1 MSTYKSDFLNVL
13 AARGFI
19 HQVSEPDALDAL
31 ARERAITAYIG
42 FDCTA
47 ASLHVG
53 SLLPIMLLYWLQQT
67 GHRPIALMGGGTT
80 RVGDPSGK
88 DESRKILTNID
99 IESNLSGIRAIFSN
113 CLRFRKRGSL
123 RTALERED
131 IDRAVAQLKMSKTA
145 AAGLHPASN
154 SVPSLPPG
162 VLATH
167 LSAKHNAIMANNADW
182 LNELNYIDFLRDVG
196 RHFSINRM
204 LSYDSVKMRLDR
216 QQELSFLEFNYM
228 ILQAY
233 DFVEL
238 YRRYGCV
245 LQMGGSDQW
254 GNIVN
259 GIDLGRRLHNAQFFA
274 LTAPLITTSSGAK
287 MGKTAAGA
295 VWLNPDLVSP
305 YEYWQYWRNT
315 EDADVER
322 FLKLFT
328 VLPLDEIARLAALRD
343 QEINEAKKV
352 LATEATTLVHGRAAA
367 DEAAATART
376 TFEEGGLGAN
386 LPTVE
391 VPRGDVSSGLGVLAA
406 FVKAG
411 LAASNGEVRRAI
423 ANNAILVNDVRVTS
437 DKAVI
442 GEADVTPEGVVKLS
456 LGRKRH
462 VLLKPV

>member
-13 AARGFI
+13 AGRGFL
-19 HQVSEPDALDAL
+19 HQVSEPEALDAL
-31 ARERAITAYIG
+31 ARSSTVTAYIG

-47 ASLHVG
+47 PSLHVG
-53 SLLPIMLLYWLQQT
+53 SLLPIMMLYWMQQT

-88 DESRKILTNID
+88 DESRRLLTDEVIN
-99 IESNLSGIRAIFSN
+99 ENLKGIRAIFDKF
-113 CLRFRKRGSL
+113 LKFEGSGGN
-123 RTALERED
+123 
-131 IDRAVAQLKMSKTA
+131 AV
-145 AAGLHPASN
+145 
-154 SVPSLPPG
+154 
-162 VLATH
+162 
-167 LSAKHNAIMANNADW
+167 MANNADW
-182 LNELNYIDFLRDVG
+182 LNSLNYVDFLRDVG

-204 LSYDSVKMRLDR
+204 LTFDSVKLRLDR

-274 LTAPLITTSSGAK
+274 LTSPLLTTSSGAK

-295 VWLNPDLVSP
+295 VWLNADLVSP

-315 EDADVER
+315 EDGDVAR

-328 VLPLDEIARLAALRD
+328 VLPLAEIDRLAALKD
-343 QEINEAKKV
+343 AEINEAKKV
-352 LATEATTLVHGRAAA
+352 LATEATALVHGREAA
-367 DEAAATART
+367 DQAAATART
-376 TFEEGGLGAN
+376 TFEEGGLGAS

-391 VPRGDVSSGLGVLAA
+391 VPRADLKTGLGVLTA

-423 ANNAILVNDVRVTS
+423 ANNAIMVNDVRVTS
-437 DKAVI
+437 DKATI
-442 GEADVTPEGVVKLS
+442 GEADVTANGVVKLS

>member
-13 AARGFI
+13 AQRGFI
-19 HQVSEPDALDAL
+19 HQVSEPEALDTL
-31 ARERAITAYIG
+31 ARSSTITAYIG

-47 ASLHVG
+47 PSLHVG

-88 DESRKILTNID
+88 DESRRLLTDEVIN
-99 IESNLSGIRAIFSN
+99 ENLKGIRAVFT
-113 CLRFRKRGSL
+113 RFLKF
-123 RTALERED
+123 ED
-131 IDRAVAQLKMSKTA
+131 AGGNAV
-145 AAGLHPASN
+145 
-154 SVPSLPPG
+154 
-162 VLATH
+162 
-167 LSAKHNAIMANNADW
+167 MANNADW
-182 LNELNYIDFLRDVG
+182 LNTLNYVDFLREIG

-204 LSYDSVKMRLDR
+204 LSFDSVKLRLER

-238 YRRYGCV
+238 NRRYGCA

-259 GIDLGRRLHNAQFFA
+259 GIDLGRRLQNAQLFA
-274 LTAPLITTSSGAK
+274 LTSPLITTSSGAK

-295 VWLNPDLVSP
+295 VWLNADQVSP

-315 EDADVER
+315 EDADVVR

-328 VLPLDEIARLAALRD
+328 ILPLDEIARLSALTGA
-343 QEINEAKKV
+343 EINEAKKV
-352 LATEATTLVHGRAAA
+352 LATEATALVHGRTAA
-367 DEAAATART
+367 DEAAGTART

-386 LPTVE
+386 LPSVE
-391 VPRGDVSSGLGVLAA
+391 ISRSELQAGIGVLAA
-406 FVKAG
+406 VVKAG

-423 ANNAILVNDVRVTS
+423 ANNAILVNDARVS
-437 DKAVI
+437 DEKMLLTTK
-442 GEADVTPEGVVKLS
+442 ELTPEGVIKLS

>member
-1 MSTYKSDFLNVL
+1 MNAYKSDFLNVL

-19 HQVSEPDALDAL
+19 HQVSEPEALDAL
-31 ARERAITAYIG
+31 ARSSTITAYIG

-53 SLLPIMLLYWLQQT
+53 SLLPIMLLHWLQQT

-88 DESRKILTNID
+88 DESRRLLTDEAIN
-99 IESNLSGIRAIFSN
+99 ENLKGIRAVFAKFLKFEN
-113 CLRFRKRGSL
+113 AGGN
-123 RTALERED
+123 
-131 IDRAVAQLKMSKTA
+131 AV
-145 AAGLHPASN
+145 
-154 SVPSLPPG
+154 
-162 VLATH
+162 
-167 LSAKHNAIMANNADW
+167 MANNADW
-182 LNELNYIDFLRDVG
+182 LNTLNYIDFLRDIG

-204 LSYDSVKMRLDR
+204 LAFDSVKLRLER

-238 YRRYGCV
+238 HRRHGCV

-259 GIDLGRRLHNAQFFA
+259 GIDLGRRLHNAQLFA
-274 LTAPLITTSSGAK
+274 LTSPLITTSSGAK

-295 VWLNPDLVSP
+295 VWLNADQVSP

-315 EDADVER
+315 EDADVTR

-328 VLPLDEIARLAALRD
+328 VMPLEEIARLAELKGA
-343 QEINEAKKV
+343 EINEAKKI
-352 LATEATTLVHGRAAA
+352 LATEATALVHGRAAA
-367 DEAAATART
+367 EEAAATART
-376 TFEEGGLGAN
+376 TFEEGGLGSS

-391 VPRGDVSSGLGVLAA
+391 VPRAELKAGLGVLAA

-411 LAASNGEVRRAI
+411 LAASNGEARRAI
-423 ANNAILVNDVRVTS
+423 ANNALMVNDARVTS
-437 DKAVI
+437 DKAAI
-442 GEADVTPEGVVKLS
+442 GEADVTAEGAIKLS